1 MSKTRIGKIAL
12 FALVLTV
19 AVGLCAFAFA
29 EEHTTDH
36 VWGSWS
42 SFTAATCRDA
52 AVEVRQCSIC
62 GKLDFRSVGAPDLT
76 KHTWTEWYSY
86 IAPECEVDG
95 TERRDCTTCGTYQ
108 DRTVSKIGHNYQLES
123 ITPATCTEP
132 GSYNYQCMNDPH
144 HTKTETIPPLGHDWG
159 EWTVTKAPTCT
170 EGGTETRVCKRDPSH
185 KEERSVDPHGHNYVG
200 KVTKEPTCLDPGTR
214 TYTCTYDPTHTYTEP
229 IPPLDHDWGEWTV
242 TKQPTCLT
250 KGEETRICKRD
261 PSHKETRE
269 LPALDHDWGEWTVTK
284 QPTCLDKGVETR
296 LCKRD
301 PSHKQ
306 TRDVAP
312 VGHDWGDWTY
322 VPGKEPA
329 CTEPGQEQRIC
340 KRDPSHRETRAVG
353 PLGHDWGPWK
363 PVDAMTEERICK
375 RDPEHKETRFR
386 ERDGTVCAF
395 GLRLRDTASKLRP
408 YSSDRWYMYT
418 PFDASYDHT
427 EYYEL
432 VADNLF
438 IVGGTNHVVGG
449 ATVTVQ
455 DGEIKVDYTI
465 TARRFNVTL
474 EFFTIL
480 NQMSDLNGTFEPEA
494 LVNRFGLQTNTWYSI
509 EEKFGGD
516 TNLVLYFCSRCHYTP
531 DQATYNYLRYETTQH
546 QRDVRDML
554 AMMD

>member
-1 MSKTRIGKIAL
+1 MSKARIGKIAL

-19 AVGLCAFAFA
+19 AVGLFAFAFA
-29 EEHTTDH
+29 EGEHTTPH
-36 VWGSWS
+36 EWGAWQPH
-42 SFTAATCRDA
+42 TDATCKDA
-52 AVEVRQCSIC
+52 AMEVRYCTIC
-62 GKLDFRSVGAPDLT
+62 GKPDYRTVGSPDLT
-76 KHTWTEWYSY
+76 KHTWGSWYTF
-86 IAPECEVDG
+86 IPAECEVDG
-95 TERRDCTTCGTYQ
+95 TERRVCTTCGTYE
-108 DRTVSKIGHNYQLES
+108 DRTIAKIGHNYQLVS
-123 ITPATCTEP
+123 VTAATCTAP
-132 GSYNYQCMNDPH
+132 GSRDYQCANDPH
-144 HTKTETIPPLGHDWG
+144 HTKTESIPALGHDWG
-159 EWTVTKAPTCT
+159 EWTVTKQPTCT
-170 EGGTETRVCKRDPSH
+170 EPGTETRVCKRDPSH
-185 KEERSVDPHGHNYVG
+185 KEEREVPAHGHNYIG
-200 KVTKEPTCLDPGTR
+200 QVTKQPTCLEPGVR
-214 TYTCTYDPTHTYTEP
+214 TFTCTYDPTHTYTEP
-229 IPPLDHDWGEWTV
+229 IEPLGHDWGEWAT
-242 TKQPTCLT
+242 TKQPTCLD
-250 KGEETRICKRD
+250 KGEQTRICKRD
-261 PSHKETRE
+261 PSHIEK
-269 LPALDHDWGEWTVTK
+269 LAV
-284 QPTCLDKGVETR
+284 
-296 LCKRD
+296 D
-301 PSHKQ
+301 PL
-306 TRDVAP
+306 
-312 VGHDWGDWTY
+312 GHDWGAWTY
-322 VPGKEPA
+322 VPGKEPT
-329 CTEPGQEQRIC
+329 CTEGGQEQRVC
-340 KRDPSHRETRAVG
+340 KRDPSHVETRAVG

-516 TNLVLYFCSRCHYTP
+516 TNLVLYFCSRADYSVNRNVTVADLGTP
-531 DQATYNYLRYETTQH
+531 YRSLCRT
-546 QRDVRDML
+546 ML
-554 AMMD
+554 NLMDK